1 MRVRVGGG
9 DGGGMF
15 TLRRPAYRAFVIVH
29 VVSSVAWLGLSLCL
43 LVLGVWA
50 AGTGDAAEQ
59 YAAGTAM
66 SVLAGVLAVP
76 FGLGALV
83 SGVVLMLGTKWSVA
97 YTWVLVKLVAT
108 AVTFAL
114 TVFALRPGLAATAAS
129 LDPARLQVLDSQ
141 ILAAPIV
148 SSAVYLGAVVLS
160 YVKPWGR
167 RGVRGRA
174 RVPVPARSGR

>member
-1 MRVRVGGG
+1 
-9 DGGGMF
+9 MF
-15 TLRRPAYRAFVIVH
+15 KLRRPAYRAVVIVH

-50 AGTGDAAEQ
+50 TGTGDAAEQ

-66 SVLAGVLAVP
+66 WVLAGTLAVP
-76 FGLGALV
+76 FGATALA
-83 SGVVLMLGTKWSVA
+83 SGIALMLGTKWTVA

-108 AVTFAL
+108 AITFAL
-114 TVFALRPGLAATAAS
+114 TVFSLRPGLAATAAA
-129 LDPARLQVLDSQ
+129 LDPERLQVLDDQ
-141 ILAAPIV
+141 ILAAPVV

-167 RGVRGRA
+167 RGA
-174 RVPVPARSGR
+174 RVPAQVPVPARSGR

>member
-1 MRVRVGGG
+1 
-9 DGGGMF
+9 MF
-15 TLRRPAYRAFVIVH
+15 KLRRPAYRAFVIVH

-50 AGTGDAAEQ
+50 VGAGDPAGQ

-66 SVLAGVLAVP
+66 SVLAGALAVP
-76 FGLGALV
+76 LGATALV
-83 SGVVLMLGTKWSVA
+83 SGVVLMLGTKWTVA

-108 AVTFAL
+108 AITFAL
-114 TVFALRPGLAATAAS
+114 TVLLLRPGLAAMAAS
-129 LDPARLQVLDSQ
+129 LDPERLQVLDDQ
-141 ILAAPIV
+141 VLAAPIV
-148 SSAVYLGAVVLS
+148 SSSVYLGAVVLS

-167 RGVRGRA
+167 RGAARVPG

>member
-1 MRVRVGGG
+1 
-9 DGGGMF
+9 MF
-15 TLRRPAYRAFVIVH
+15 KLRRPAYRVFIIAH

-50 AGTGDAAEQ
+50 TGTSDPAEQ

-66 SVLAGVLAVP
+66 STLAGTLAVP
-76 FGLGALV
+76 FGATALV
-83 SGVVLMLGTKWSVA
+83 TGIVLMLGTRWSLA
-97 YTWVLVKLVAT
+97 YTWVLVKFVAT
-108 AVTFAL
+108 AITFAL
-114 TVFALRPGLAATAAS
+114 TVFALCPGLAATAAA
-129 LDPARLQVLDSQ
+129 LDPAHLQVLDDQ

-148 SSAVYLGAVVLS
+148 SSSVYLGATVLS

-167 RGVRGRA
+167 RAARVQA